1 MDRLLHAL
9 MLGVPTG
16 VVLTAIQLVI
26 ARRNLVRRM
35 QANPPP
41 PGVKHRD
48 RILAEPLK
56 STLGV
61 VFPLSLLVAM
71 CFGATLLAYVVASR

>member
-1 MDRLLHAL
+1 MDRLLYAL
-9 MLGVPTG
+9 LLGVPTG
-16 VVLTAIQLVI
+16 AILTAIQLMI

-41 PGVKHRD
+41 PGVKD

-56 STLGV
+56 STLGL